1 MRILLDTQCWLWMHA
16 HPERFN
22 PEALAAVQGERNQL
36 FLSAA
41 SAWEIA
47 VKYTLGKLPLP
58 VPPQEYVP
66 SRLQRADTQALP
78 VTHDHA
84 LRVATLPFH
93 HRDPFDRLLIAQCQI
108 ERLALLTA
116 DRQFEPYDL
125 ETVWARTG

>member
-1 MRILLDTQCWLWMHA
+1 MHA

-22 PEALAAVQGERNQL
+22 QEALAAVQGERNQL

-47 VKYTLGKLPLP
+47 IKYTLGKLPLP
-58 VPPQEYVP
+58 VPPPEYLP
-66 SRLQRADTQALP
+66 SRMKRADTLALP

-93 HRDPFDRLLIAQCQI
+93 HRDPIDRLLVAQCQI
-108 ERLALLTA
+108 ERLPLLTA

-125 ETVWARTG
+125 EIVWAGAP